1 MQRTFKLSGTITD
14 NMVGQSGVILVYGA
28 KNIIGWESR
37 IVWREVPTDLGET
50 EVFSYFIANANE
62 VYMGRA

>member
-1 MQRTFKLSGTITD
+1 
-14 NMVGQSGVILVYGA
+14 MVGQSGVILVYGA

-37 IVWREVPTDLGET
+37 IVWREVPTDLKDT
-50 EVFSYFIANANE
+50 EVFAYYISFNKK